1 MKKLY
6 FLSLLFAMMS
16 VIGCEMYD
24 DAELRGEIEGLGDR
38 VTALEKWQSSVNSDL
53 SVLSSIVD
61 ALNNRDYIVSLEEIR
76 DYYGNVV
83 GLNVTFAVNG
93 SKEIY
98 FSVDTDYPVI
108 SIRADSDG
116 VYYWTQD
123 GEWMLDENGNKIPA
137 QGLAG
142 NDGNDGNDGDDGK
155 DGEDGKDGV
164 DGVTPLVKIENG
176 YWWVSYDEGNT
187 WVELDLVYD
196 DTAVMGLFRDV
207 IISDDTVIFVLKD
220 GSQFAVPLT
229 AELSVKF
236 DGAEDIVL
244 LPNATVEL
252 GYEIK
257 SATGKVDVEL
267 IPTSDLIVELLPDDD
282 TRLKGR
288 IRVTSVG
295 ALSKQPKVVMLATNG
310 RSTLMKSIEFE
321 LEAQIEI
328 SDNTQKLVNR
338 EGGELILEYFSNVS
352 CEIVIPEHAKSWITP
367 VSTKAISKRTVLFN
381 VAGNDGDKRS
391 AVITIKSTQG
401 NLKVEYTVTQ
411 AGNTSVSFDNDND
424 VMPGAG
430 MLTVEYASN
439 DKENGVANMVD
450 GDRSTYYST
459 DKSIFSVTWEGEEER
474 LIEGITFD
482 FGQDRNIQPEDITMF
497 TSGDGINWS
506 GHEGIGSSFFGSS
519 SWDFG
524 TARRT
529 KYIRFQIKNTAGSAE
544 VRIYELSIRAM
555 SDSDMD
561 FKTFDEMKSWGS
573 GSSYSS
579 STPMGRHYA
588 NKHVTTQE
596 DIEWLSDATNEP
608 NLLPSA
614 SSYTYKEQSVTL
626 YPHGT
631 PVPADVNQ
639 HGIGDCSA
647 LAVFAEMAYIFPDFI
662 KSIITANSDGTY
674 TVAMFDPQGKPV
686 DVCLRPTFLSDGRG
700 EIGGTS
706 GKKGEAN
713 WATILEKA
721 IMKWNYI
728 YEVNPDISGIGSE
741 HVAPLF
747 TGEGNSFAIA
757 PNTFNNTQLKHAV
770 ELSLEE
776 RMIVIGGFNVAGL
789 WAGTGQT
796 VTAHAYSFMYSTDK
810 TALFSMRNPWGSSP
824 GSDGSEDGVLNIP
837 DNQQVPKTIDLRI
850 IYPGIAKKY
859 ALDTLTPY
867 IPDFN

>member
-6 FLSLLFAMMS
+6 LFSLLFAMLS

-24 DAELRGEIEGLGDR
+24 DTELRGEVEDLGDR
-38 VTALEKWQSSVNSDL
+38 VTALEQWQSAINSDL
-53 SVLSSIVD
+53 AAISSIVD

-76 DYYGNVV
+76 DYSGALV
-83 GLNVTFAVNG
+83 GFKVNFAVNG
-93 SKEIY
+93 SREIY
-98 FSVDTDYPVI
+98 FSYDPDYPVI

-116 VYYWTQD
+116 VYYWTQNGD
-123 GEWMLDENGNKIPA
+123 WMLDENGNKIPA

-142 NDGNDGNDGDDGK
+142 NDG
-155 DGEDGKDGV
+155 KDGV
-164 DGVTPLVKIENG
+164 DGNDGKDGITPLVKIEGG
-176 YWWVSYDEGNT
+176 YWWVSYDNGNT
-187 WVELDLVYD
+187 WEELDLVYD

-207 IISDDTVIFVLKD
+207 IVSDDTVVFVLKD
-220 GSQFAVPLT
+220 GSRFAVPLT
-229 AELSVKF
+229 AELSIKF

-244 LPNATVEL
+244 LPNATVEF

-282 TRLKGR
+282 TCLEGR
-288 IRVTSVG
+288 IRVTSL
-295 ALSKQPKVVMLATNG
+295 ASQSKQPKVVILATNG
-310 RSTLMKSIEFE
+310 RSVLMRSIEFE
-321 LEAQIEI
+321 LEEQIEI
-328 SDNTQKLVNR
+328 SDNTQKLVDS
-338 EGGELILEYFSNVS
+338 EGGELLLEYFSNVS
-352 CEIVIPEHAKSWITP
+352 CDIVIPEHAKSWIS
-367 VSTKAISKRTVLFN
+367 VADTKAVTKRTVILK
-381 VAGNDGDKRS
+381 VSKYDGDKRS
-391 AVITIKSTQG
+391 AVITVKSAQS
-401 NLKVEYTVTQ
+401 NLKVNYTVTQ
-411 AGNTSVSFDNDND
+411 AGNTSVSFDSGND

-430 MLTVEYASN
+430 LFTVEYAPN
-439 DKENGVANMVD
+439 NKENVVANMFD
-450 GDRSTYYST
+450 GNPDTYYST
-459 DKSIFSVTWEGEEER
+459 DKSVFSLTWEGEEER
-474 LIEGITFD
+474 LMAGLTFN
-482 FGQDRNIQPEDITMF
+482 FGQGRDIQPEEITML
-497 TSGDGINWS
+497 TSADGVVWNP
-506 GHEGIGSSFFGSS
+506 HEGIGSSFFGSGT
-519 SWDFG
+519 WDFG
-524 TARRT
+524 TPRRT
-529 KYIRFQIKNTAGSAE
+529 KYIRFQMKNNAGSDE
-544 VRIYELSIRAM
+544 VRIYEISIRALD
-555 SDSDMD
+555 DSDLD
-561 FKTFDEMKSWGS
+561 FNTFEELESRGS

-579 STPMGRHYA
+579 STPMGRHYE
-588 NKHVTTQE
+588 NRHVTTQE
-596 DIEWLSDATNEP
+596 DIEWLSNATNEP
-608 NLLPSA
+608 DLLPSA
-614 SSYTYKEQSVTL
+614 SSYTYKEHPVTL
-626 YPHGT
+626 YPHDI

-647 LAVFAEMAYIFPDFI
+647 LAVFAEMAYLFPDFI

-674 TVAMFDPQGKPV
+674 TVAMFDPQGEPV
-686 DVCLRPTFLSDGRG
+686 DVCLRPTFLSDDRG
-700 EIGGTS
+700 AIGGTS

-757 PNTFNNTQLKHAV
+757 PNTFNNSQLKHAV

-796 VTAHAYSFMYSTDK
+796 VTAHAYSFMYSTDE
-810 TALFSMRNPWGSSP
+810 TALFSMRNPWGNSP

-837 DNQQVPKTIDLRI
+837 DNEQVPPTIDLRI